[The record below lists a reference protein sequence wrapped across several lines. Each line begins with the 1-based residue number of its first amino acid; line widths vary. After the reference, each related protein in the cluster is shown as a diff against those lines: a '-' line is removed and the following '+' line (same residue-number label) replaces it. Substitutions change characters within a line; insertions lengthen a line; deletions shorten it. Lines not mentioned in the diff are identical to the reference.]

1 MEIIAHRINKIS
13 ELKRL
18 PKRFGAEID
27 LRTYGSKIILSHD
40 PFSKGESFKEYLENY
55 NNGTLVLNIKEAGI
69 EQDVIK
75 MTKKFNIKNF
85 FLLDLEMPFVCK
97 SSKMTKKHLSLRFSE
112 YESIETAKNLINKSK
127 WIWIDTFKILPVKR
141 SNVRILKKFKSC
153 LVCPERWGRPHDIKN
168 YFNKLKRLN
177 FFPNSIMTSK
187 KYAKAWEKLIFDF

>member
-1 MEIIAHRINKIS
+1 
-13 ELKRL
+13 
-18 PKRFGAEID
+18 
-27 LRTYGSKIILSHD
+27 
-40 PFSKGESFKEYLENY
+40 
-55 NNGTLVLNIKEAGI
+55 
-69 EQDVIK
+69 
-75 MTKKFNIKNF
+75 
-85 FLLDLEMPFVCK
+85 
-97 SSKMTKKHLSLRFSE
+97 MTKKHLSLRFSE

-187 KYAKAWEKLIFDF
+187 KYAKAWENQIRLSTSKEVVDLAEEWKIAKDKLNHL